1 MLNSNSFG
9 TVSSDIRK
17 SIADFIKK
25 LCSKRSNIYEYLISI
40 YLFTYLKLLKW
51 NLKQHMQRLLG
62 PSKVSLHIF
71 FEQSWYSWRYSWYL
85 FTEDKIANK
94 FILAILRGHIVDDVE
109 RKLMSLPTRYW
120 GLAILIIKDV
130 AAIEYANS
138 RCITE
143 ELALPLTF
151 KHEENKR

>member
-1 MLNSNSFG
+1 MLKAASITKGGSCLSVLDADDRRRMLNSNSFG

-25 LCSKRSNIYEYLISI
+25 LCSKRSNIYEYLIII

-71 FEQSWYSWRYSWYL
+71 FEQS
-85 FTEDKIANK
+85 
-94 FILAILRGHIVDDVE
+94 
-109 RKLMSLPTRYW
+109 
-120 GLAILIIKDV
+120 
-130 AAIEYANS
+130 
-138 RCITE
+138 
-143 ELALPLTF
+143 
-151 KHEENKR
+151 